1 MSLFRVSEP
10 LKIKLPNAEIE
21 YTPAFFNL
29 EESSRLFEAIYH
41 ETNWIEEDIR
51 VYGKVYKQPRLT
63 AFFASNPAP
72 IITLGFEVLV
82 QEVIAAIT
90 ISPSVI
96 LKSAPATSA

>member
-41 ETNWIEEDIR
+41 
-51 VYGKVYKQPRLT
+51 
-63 AFFASNPAP
+63 
-72 IITLGFEVLV
+72 
-82 QEVIAAIT
+82 
-90 ISPSVI
+90 
-96 LKSAPATSA
+96 